1 MIRYTYQVDNSINA
15 RTMLRAE
22 ELKKQLEEKQRK
34 EQLKREHSKNV
45 GRKNYEAYKKKV
57 LSS

>member
-1 MIRYTYQVDNSINA
+1 
-15 RTMLRAE
+15 MLRAE